1 MLMVMHTITADEAF
15 SGLVK
20 ISRSGPAPNCTA
32 SPPDSLHEE
41 TGATSPGGR
50 KVIAYGR
57 MP

>member
-1 MLMVMHTITADEAF
+1 MHTITADEAF